1 MKKLFLLLLFV
12 PLVSFGQNANKKKN
26 ENEPEKPFVII
37 DDVPMFRSCKNVFK
51 SQRRECFQ
59 NKMTKHI
66 RKHFYYPKYAFNRGI
81 QGRVFVQFII
91 EKDGSISEIKTRG
104 ADKSLE
110 KVALKIILKEQ
121 YISHENALTILDL
134 ETLKERREY
143 LCLNF
148 ARKCLKNKK
157 MFLIA
162 PL

>member
-1 MKKLFLLLLFV
+1 MKKLILLLLFI
-12 PLVSFGQNANKKKN
+12 PIVSFGQEIQKKN
-26 ENEPEKPFVII
+26 KTFDELKPNHLTL

-91 EKDGSISEIKTRG
+91 EKDGSISEIKTNG

-110 KVALKIILKEQ
+110 KAALKIIKKLPKLIPAK
-121 YISHENALTILDL
+121 Y
-134 ETLKERREY
+134 KGKPVREPVSIPITWK
-143 LCLNF
+143 LG
-148 ARKCLKNKK
+148 
-157 MFLIA
+157 
-162 PL
+162 

>member
-1 MKKLFLLLLFV
+1 MKKLLLLLLFI
-12 PLVSFGQNANKKKN
+12 PLVSFGQEIQKQNKTFDELKTN
-26 ENEPEKPFVII
+26 HLNIE
-37 DDVPMFRSCKNVFK
+37 DVPMFRSCKNVFK

-110 KVALKIILKEQ
+110 KAALKII
-121 YISHENALTILDL
+121 
-134 ETLKERREY
+134 
-143 LCLNF
+143 
-148 ARKCLKNKK
+148 KK
-157 MFLIA
+157 LPKLIPGKA
-162 PL
+162 NGKPVRVPYSIPITWKLG

>member
-1 MKKLFLLLLFV
+1 MKKLLLLLLYI
-12 PLVSFGQNANKKKN
+12 PLVSFGQEIQKQNKTFDELKTN
-26 ENEPEKPFVII
+26 HLNIE
-37 DDVPMFRSCKNVFK
+37 DVPMFSSCKNVFK

-110 KVALKIILKEQ
+110 KAALKII
-121 YISHENALTILDL
+121 
-134 ETLKERREY
+134 
-143 LCLNF
+143 
-148 ARKCLKNKK
+148 KK
-157 MFLIA
+157 LPKLIPGKA
-162 PL
+162 NGKPVRVPYSIPITWKLG

>member
-1 MKKLFLLLLFV
+1 MKILILLLLFI
-12 PLVSFGQNANKKKN
+12 PLVSFGQEIQKQNKTFDELKTN
-26 ENEPEKPFVII
+26 HLNIE
-37 DDVPMFRSCKNVFK
+37 DVPMFRSCKNVFK

-110 KVALKIILKEQ
+110 KAALKII
-121 YISHENALTILDL
+121 
-134 ETLKERREY
+134 
-143 LCLNF
+143 
-148 ARKCLKNKK
+148 KK
-157 MFLIA
+157 LPKLIPGKA
-162 PL
+162 NGKPVRVPYSIPITWKLG

>member
-1 MKKLFLLLLFV
+1 MKKLLLLLLFV
-12 PLVSFGQNANKKKN
+12 PLVSFGQETQQQNN
-26 ENEPEKPFVII
+26 EFDELKQTPLNL

-110 KVALKIILKEQ
+110 KAALKIIKKLPKLIPGKANGKPVRVP
-121 YISHENALTILDL
+121 YSIPI
-134 ETLKERREY
+134 EY
-143 LCLNF
+143 KLG
-148 ARKCLKNKK
+148 
-157 MFLIA
+157 
-162 PL
+162 

>member
-1 MKKLFLLLLFV
+1 MKKLILLLLFA
-12 PLVSFGQNANKKKN
+12 PLVSFGQEIQKQNKTFDELKTN
-26 ENEPEKPFVII
+26 HLNIE
-37 DDVPMFRSCKNVFK
+37 DVPMFRSCKNVFK

-110 KVALKIILKEQ
+110 KAALKII
-121 YISHENALTILDL
+121 
-134 ETLKERREY
+134 
-143 LCLNF
+143 
-148 ARKCLKNKK
+148 KK
-157 MFLIA
+157 LPKLIPGKA
-162 PL
+162 NGKPVRVPYSIPIIWKLG

>member
-1 MKKLFLLLLFV
+1 MKKLILLLLFI
-12 PLVSFGQNANKKKN
+12 PLVSFGQEIQKQNKTFDELKTN
-26 ENEPEKPFVII
+26 HLNIE
-37 DDVPMFRSCKNVFK
+37 DVPMFRSCKNVFK

-110 KVALKIILKEQ
+110 KAALKIIKKLPKLIPGKANGKPVRVP
-121 YISHENALTILDL
+121 YSIPI
-134 ETLKERREY
+134 EY
-143 LCLNF
+143 KLG
-148 ARKCLKNKK
+148 
-157 MFLIA
+157 
-162 PL
+162 

>member
-1 MKKLFLLLLFV
+1 MKKLLLLLLFI
-12 PLVSFGQNANKKKN
+12 PLVSSGQEIQKQNKTFDELKTN
-26 ENEPEKPFVII
+26 HLNIE
-37 DDVPMFRSCKNVFK
+37 DVPMFRSCKNVFK

-110 KVALKIILKEQ
+110 KAALKII
-121 YISHENALTILDL
+121 
-134 ETLKERREY
+134 
-143 LCLNF
+143 
-148 ARKCLKNKK
+148 KK
-157 MFLIA
+157 LPKLIPGKA
-162 PL
+162 NGKPVRVPYSIPITWQLG

>member
-1 MKKLFLLLLFV
+1 MKKLILLLLFI
-12 PLVSFGQNANKKKN
+12 PLLSFGQEIQKQKTFDELKTNHLNI
-26 ENEPEKPFVII
+26 E
-37 DDVPMFRSCKNVFK
+37 DVPMFRSCKNVFK

-110 KVALKIILKEQ
+110 KAALKII
-121 YISHENALTILDL
+121 
-134 ETLKERREY
+134 
-143 LCLNF
+143 
-148 ARKCLKNKK
+148 KK
-157 MFLIA
+157 LPKLIPGKA
-162 PL
+162 NGKPVRVPSSIPITWKLG

>member
-1 MKKLFLLLLFV
+1 MKKLILLLLFI
-12 PLVSFGQNANKKKN
+12 PLVSFGQEIQKQNKTFDELKTN
-26 ENEPEKPFVII
+26 HLNIE
-37 DDVPMFRSCKNVFK
+37 DVPMFRSCKNVFK

-110 KVALKIILKEQ
+110 KAALKII
-121 YISHENALTILDL
+121 
-134 ETLKERREY
+134 
-143 LCLNF
+143 
-148 ARKCLKNKK
+148 KK
-157 MFLIA
+157 LPKLIPGKA
-162 PL
+162 NGKPVRVPYSIPITWKLR

>member
-1 MKKLFLLLLFV
+1 MKKLLILLLFI

-26 ENEPEKPFVII
+26 ENEPEKQFVII
-37 DDVPMFRSCKNVFK
+37 DEVPMFRSCKNVFK

-66 RKHFYYPKYAFNRGI
+66 YKHFYYPKYAFNRGI

-110 KVALKIILKEQ
+110 KAALKII
-121 YISHENALTILDL
+121 
-134 ETLKERREY
+134 
-143 LCLNF
+143 
-148 ARKCLKNKK
+148 KK
-157 MFLIA
+157 LPKLIPGKA
-162 PL
+162 NGKPVRVPYSIPITWKLG

>member
-1 MKKLFLLLLFV
+1 MKKLLLLLLFI
-12 PLVSFGQNANKKKN
+12 PLVSFGQETQQKN
-26 ENEPEKPFVII
+26 NVFDELKQTPLNL

-51 SQRRECFQ
+51 SQRMNCFQ

-110 KVALKIILKEQ
+110 KAALKIIKKLPKLIPGKANGKPVRVP
-121 YISHENALTILDL
+121 YSIPI
-134 ETLKERREY
+134 EY
-143 LCLNF
+143 KLG
-148 ARKCLKNKK
+148 
-157 MFLIA
+157 
-162 PL
+162 

>member
-1 MKKLFLLLLFV
+1 MKKLLLLLLFI
-12 PLVSFGQNANKKKN
+12 PLVSFGQEIQKQNKTFDELKTN
-26 ENEPEKPFVII
+26 HLNIE
-37 DDVPMFRSCKNVFK
+37 DVPMFRSCKNVFK

-110 KVALKIILKEQ
+110 KAALKII
-121 YISHENALTILDL
+121 
-134 ETLKERREY
+134 
-143 LCLNF
+143 
-148 ARKCLKNKK
+148 KK
-157 MFLIA
+157 LPKLIPGKA
-162 PL
+162 NGKPVRVPYSIPITWKLR

>member
-1 MKKLFLLLLFV
+1 MKNLLLILLFI
-12 PLVSFGQNANKKKN
+12 PLVGFGQNANKKKK
-26 ENEPEKPFVII
+26 EKEPEKPFVII

-110 KVALKIILKEQ
+110 KAALKII
-121 YISHENALTILDL
+121 
-134 ETLKERREY
+134 
-143 LCLNF
+143 
-148 ARKCLKNKK
+148 KK
-157 MFLIA
+157 LPKLIPGKA
-162 PL
+162 NGKPVRVPYSIPITWKLG

>member
-1 MKKLFLLLLFV
+1 MKKLLLLLLFI
-12 PLVSFGQNANKKKN
+12 PLVSFGQEIQKQNKTFDELKTN
-26 ENEPEKPFVII
+26 HLNIE
-37 DDVPMFRSCKNVFK
+37 DVPMFRSCKNVFK

-110 KVALKIILKEQ
+110 KAALKII
-121 YISHENALTILDL
+121 
-134 ETLKERREY
+134 
-143 LCLNF
+143 
-148 ARKCLKNKK
+148 KK
-157 MFLIA
+157 LPKLIPGKA
-162 PL
+162 NGKPVRVPYSIPITWQLG

>member
-1 MKKLFLLLLFV
+1 MKKLILLLLFI
-12 PLVSFGQNANKKKN
+12 PLVGFGQNANKKKN
-26 ENEPEKPFVII
+26 EKEPEKPFVII

-66 RKHFYYPKYAFNRGI
+66 NKHFYYPKYALNRGI

-110 KVALKIILKEQ
+110 KAALKIIKKLPKLIPGKANGKPVRVP
-121 YISHENALTILDL
+121 YSIPI
-134 ETLKERREY
+134 EY
-143 LCLNF
+143 KLG
-148 ARKCLKNKK
+148 
-157 MFLIA
+157 
-162 PL
+162 

>member
-1 MKKLFLLLLFV
+1 MKILILLLLFI
-12 PLVSFGQNANKKKN
+12 PLVSFWQEIQKQNKTFDELKTNHLN
-26 ENEPEKPFVII
+26 IE
-37 DDVPMFRSCKNVFK
+37 DVPMFRSCKNVFK

-110 KVALKIILKEQ
+110 KAALKII
-121 YISHENALTILDL
+121 
-134 ETLKERREY
+134 
-143 LCLNF
+143 
-148 ARKCLKNKK
+148 KK
-157 MFLIA
+157 LPKLIPGKA
-162 PL
+162 NGKPVRVPYSIPITWQLG

>member
-1 MKKLFLLLLFV
+1 MKKLLLLLLFI

-26 ENEPEKPFVII
+26 ENEPEKQFVII
-37 DDVPMFRSCKNVFK
+37 DEVPMFRSCKNVFK

-66 RKHFYYPKYAFNRGI
+66 YKHFYYPKYAFNRGI

-110 KVALKIILKEQ
+110 KAALKII
-121 YISHENALTILDL
+121 
-134 ETLKERREY
+134 
-143 LCLNF
+143 
-148 ARKCLKNKK
+148 KK
-157 MFLIA
+157 LPKLIPGKA
-162 PL
+162 NGKPVRVPYSIPITWQLG

>member
-1 MKKLFLLLLFV
+1 MKKLLLLLLFI

-26 ENEPEKPFVII
+26 ENVPEKQFVII
-37 DDVPMFRSCKNVFK
+37 DEVPMFRSCKNVFK

-81 QGRVFVQFII
+81 EGTVFVTFII

-110 KVALKIILKEQ
+110 KAALKII
-121 YISHENALTILDL
+121 
-134 ETLKERREY
+134 
-143 LCLNF
+143 
-148 ARKCLKNKK
+148 KK
-157 MFLIA
+157 LPKLIPGKA
-162 PL
+162 NGKPVRVPYSIPIIWKLG

>member
-1 MKKLFLLLLFV
+1 MKKLLLLLLFI
-12 PLVSFGQNANKKKN
+12 PLVSFGQNENVKKN
-26 ENEPEKPFVII
+26 EKEPEKPFVII
-37 DDVPMFRSCKNVFK
+37 DDEYLSNYDEPMFRSCKNVFK

-110 KVALKIILKEQ
+110 KVALKIIKKLPKLIPAK
-121 YISHENALTILDL
+121 YKGKPI
-134 ETLKERREY
+134 REPVSTAI
-143 LCLNF
+143 NF
-148 ARKCLKNKK
+148 KLQ
-157 MFLIA
+157 
-162 PL
+162 

>member
-1 MKKLFLLLLFV
+1 MKKLLLILLFV
-12 PLVSFGQNANKKKN
+12 PLVSFGQETQQKN
-26 ENEPEKPFVII
+26 NEFDELKQTPLNL

-110 KVALKIILKEQ
+110 KAALKII
-121 YISHENALTILDL
+121 
-134 ETLKERREY
+134 
-143 LCLNF
+143 
-148 ARKCLKNKK
+148 KK
-157 MFLIA
+157 LPKLIPGKA
-162 PL
+162 NGKPVRVPYSIPITWQLG

>member
-1 MKKLFLLLLFV
+1 MKKLILLLLFI
-12 PLVSFGQNANKKKN
+12 PLLSFGQEIQKQKTFDELKTNHLNI
-26 ENEPEKPFVII
+26 E
-37 DDVPMFRSCKNVFK
+37 DVPMFRSCKNVFK

-110 KVALKIILKEQ
+110 KAALKII
-121 YISHENALTILDL
+121 
-134 ETLKERREY
+134 
-143 LCLNF
+143 
-148 ARKCLKNKK
+148 KK
-157 MFLIA
+157 LPKLIPGKA
-162 PL
+162 NGKPVRVPYSIPIIWKLG

>member
-1 MKKLFLLLLFV
+1 MKKLILLLLFI
-12 PLVSFGQNANKKKN
+12 PLVSFGQEIQKQNKTFDELKTN
-26 ENEPEKPFVII
+26 HLNIE
-37 DDVPMFRSCKNVFK
+37 DVPMFRSCKNVFK

-110 KVALKIILKEQ
+110 KAALKII
-121 YISHENALTILDL
+121 
-134 ETLKERREY
+134 
-143 LCLNF
+143 
-148 ARKCLKNKK
+148 KK
-157 MFLIA
+157 LPKLIPGKA
-162 PL
+162 NGKPVRVPYSIPITWQLG

>member
-1 MKKLFLLLLFV
+1 MKKLILLVLLI
-12 PLVSFGQNANKKKN
+12 PLLSFGQEIQKQNKTFDELKTN
-26 ENEPEKPFVII
+26 HLNIE
-37 DDVPMFRSCKNVFK
+37 DVPMFRSCKNVFK

-110 KVALKIILKEQ
+110 KAALKII
-121 YISHENALTILDL
+121 
-134 ETLKERREY
+134 
-143 LCLNF
+143 
-148 ARKCLKNKK
+148 KK
-157 MFLIA
+157 LPKLIPGKA
-162 PL
+162 NGKPVRVPYSIPITWKLG

>member
-1 MKKLFLLLLFV
+1 MKKLLLLLLFI

-26 ENEPEKPFVII
+26 ENEPEKQFVII
-37 DDVPMFRSCKNVFK
+37 DEVPMFRSCKNVFK

-66 RKHFYYPKYAFNRGI
+66 YKHFYYPKYAFNRGI

-110 KVALKIILKEQ
+110 KAALKII
-121 YISHENALTILDL
+121 
-134 ETLKERREY
+134 
-143 LCLNF
+143 
-148 ARKCLKNKK
+148 KK
-157 MFLIA
+157 LPKLIPGKA
-162 PL
+162 NGKPVRVPYSIPITWKLG

>member
-1 MKKLFLLLLFV
+1 MKKLLILLLFI
-12 PLVSFGQNANKKKN
+12 PLVSFGQEIQKQNKTFDELKTN
-26 ENEPEKPFVII
+26 HLNIE
-37 DDVPMFRSCKNVFK
+37 DVPMFRSCKNVFK

-110 KVALKIILKEQ
+110 KAALKII
-121 YISHENALTILDL
+121 
-134 ETLKERREY
+134 
-143 LCLNF
+143 
-148 ARKCLKNKK
+148 KK
-157 MFLIA
+157 LPKLIPGKA
-162 PL
+162 NGKPVRVPYSIPITWKLG